1 MKSQEDSAIIDIL
14 KEYIEKECPYIENL
28 RVDYLGEN
36 KSWSLEQ
43 GATPKILK
51 TSVLGNREMQI
62 SFTLATRIPINSLT
76 DEYQRKILKTF
87 DDISEWMYSESKKGL
102 NVVLNENEEPKNIEA
117 VTSAY
122 LFSVNKD
129 RTFARYEMPGKF
141 IYIKIKK
148 RGE

>member
-14 KEYIEKECPYIENL
+14 REYIEKECPYIENL

-43 GATPKILK
+43 GATPKILR

-76 DEYQRKILKTF
+76 DEYQRKMF
-87 DDISEWMYSESKKGL
+87 
-102 NVVLNENEEPKNIEA
+102 
-117 VTSAY
+117 
-122 LFSVNKD
+122 
-129 RTFARYEMPGKF
+129 
-141 IYIKIKK
+141 
-148 RGE
+148 

>member
-76 DEYQRKILKTF
+76 DEYQRKVLKTF

-102 NVVLNENEEPKNIEA
+102 NVVLNENEEPKSIEA

-141 IYIKIKK
+141 IYKKIKK